1 MSGDSRYRIET
12 PEQIEVEF
20 ELAAL
25 GSRFCA
31 ALIDAL
37 MIGAAMAALGLI
49 AAVIGGSYLASIR
62 DRVGPGSEGLSEM
75 PIWVLS
81 LLISLFLLIPFGG
94 YFIVFELVMRGQT
107 PGKRVMRLRAIRDDG
122 TPMAATDVLVRNL
135 LRFVD
140 FLPLLYGVGAAVM
153 FFHPLSKRLGDIAA
167 GTVVVKEGE
176 LDYRAHADKKY
187 ELRPAVDVVANER
200 LTPAERRLLVG
211 FLRRRDEL
219 LPEARERLAKQLA
232 EPLHAKYGGTY
243 DHPEAYLQR
252 LSQGRHDEP

>member
-1 MSGDSRYRIET
+1 MSGGSHYRIET

-20 ELAAL
+20 ELAGL

-31 ALIDAL
+31 AAIDAL
-37 MIGAAMAALGLI
+37 LMVAAIAALGLI
-49 AAVIGGSYLASIR
+49 ALLLGGSYLAMVH
-62 DRVGPGSEGLSEM
+62 DRVGPRGEGLARM

-81 LLISLFLLIPFGG
+81 LLVALLLTIPFGG

-107 PGKRVMRLRAIRDDG
+107 PGKRAMRLRAIRDDG

-135 LRFVD
+135 VRVID
-140 FLPLLYGVGAAVM
+140 FLPALYGVGVVVM

-176 LDYRAHADKKY
+176 LDYRAQADKKY
-187 ELRPAVDVVANER
+187 RLRPAVDVVANPR
-200 LTPAERRLLVG
+200 LTPEERRLLVG

-219 LPEARERLAKQLA
+219 LPEARQRIAKQLA
-232 EPLHAKYGGTY
+232 EPLYAKYGGAY
-243 DHPEAYLQR
+243 DHPESYLQR
-252 LSQGRHDEP
+252 LSRGRHDEP